1 MDKGFKFS
9 GFHYDDSVDTF
20 VRCHYDDAYICVLFD
35 VANHIL
41 NSNTDEILEF
51 RKRYWLEDTSMS
63 DIMHAD
69 WCVLEFDNKTKM
81 EEYLYEI
88 GDGYLYAKF
97 YAKGSLYDEIC
108 EHEE

>member
-20 VRCHYDDAYICVLFD
+20 VRCHYDSAYICVLFD

-41 NSNTDEILEF
+41 NSNTDEIMEF

-69 WCVLEFDNKTKM
+69 WCVLEFDNKTKKAFHDHLVKILLFLPRK
-81 EEYLYEI
+81 YQVR
-88 GDGYLYAKF
+88 
-97 YAKGSLYDEIC
+97 
-108 EHEE
+108 